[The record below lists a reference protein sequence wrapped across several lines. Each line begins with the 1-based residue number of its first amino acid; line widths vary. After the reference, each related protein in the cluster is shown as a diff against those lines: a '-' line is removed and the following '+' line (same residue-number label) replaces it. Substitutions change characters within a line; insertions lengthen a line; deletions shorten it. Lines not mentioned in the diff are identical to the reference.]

1 MDDEQ
6 VALLQPFLD
15 NFKSSGTQTL
25 DTELEQGGKK
35 YRIRVEEKP
44 LSGNE

>member
-6 VALLQPFLD
+6 VTLLQPFLD
-15 NFKSSGTQTL
+15 NFKTTGTQTL

-35 YRIRVEEKP
+35 YRIRVEVLP
-44 LSGNE
+44 LASED